1 MIHDDIIFLKQA
13 FQSAMKIVGQDELC
27 VSVLKRKFAHSW
39 RVLQNG
45 RAIIDADIPELT
57 GQPDLKRQCEQA
69 LLLHDVGRF
78 EETVTAYKDKAM
90 QNWGKKYDHG
100 VLGALILAENPTYN
114 DKKTVLAVR
123 HHGHMIEDFYNDEE
137 YQNLPADEQTKAELM
152 VKLVRDA
159 DKLDLYYLQREE
171 DNIESDPFFCNLP
184 EELKYAPISP
194 KVWEQFE
201 AKQTICHKTIRSLSD
216 RILGCIS
223 WQFDFNYP
231 LTGKIYRSEG
241 YHDMLVRLL
250 DKYCPDKNIIKI
262 LK

>member
-1 MIHDDIIFLKQA
+1 MLRNDIIFLKQA
-13 FQSAMKIVGQDELC
+13 FQTSMEIVKNDALC

-45 RAIIDADIPELT
+45 LAIIDADIPEIIS
-57 GQPDLKRQCEQA
+57 QPLLKRQCEQA
-69 LLLHDVGRF
+69 LLLHDIGRF

-100 VLGALILAENPTYN
+100 MLGSLILAENSAYN

-123 HHGHMIEDFYNDEE
+123 HHGHMIEDFYNDKE
-137 YQNLPADEQTKAELM
+137 YQNLSADEQKKAELM

-159 DKLDLYYLQREE
+159 DKLDLYYLQHEE
-171 DNIESDPFFCNLP
+171 NNIESDPFFCSLA

-194 KVWEQFE
+194 KVWEQFD
-201 AKQTICHKTIRSLSD
+201 ACQTIRHNTIRSLSD

-231 LTGKIYRSEG
+231 LTGKIYRSKG